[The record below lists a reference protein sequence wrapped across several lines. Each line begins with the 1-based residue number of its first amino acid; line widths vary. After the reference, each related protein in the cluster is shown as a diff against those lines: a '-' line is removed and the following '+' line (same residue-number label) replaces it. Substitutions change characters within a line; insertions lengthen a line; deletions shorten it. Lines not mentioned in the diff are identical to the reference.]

1 MFFALWQSRRKHVAR
16 DRFNVKEA
24 AMTVNENVLPS
35 PLLLDLRRKKHPEII
50 EMKSF
55 GTHTE
60 RTLKKMERLVTEEA
74 RQHSL

>member
-1 MFFALWQSRRKHVAR
+1 
-16 DRFNVKEA
+16 
-24 AMTVNENVLPS
+24 MTVNENVLPS